1 MLYGRLVILLH
12 RVAVHQL
19 VLLNNIL
26 RANKHRINGLRQ
38 SLISMLCGVSAST
51 QAENQWSNYQGVD
64 RTQNQHRPHYPNQSY
79 PQNQPHYPNQSYPH
93 YPNSPYPPYGG
104 YPVIRP
110 GISIQYQAPTTIT
123 QNSQSYSWVNGDP
136 NSARIESSSYSVVT
150 DWQNLGLPAP
160 PKGTYWVYQNGHYV
174 LMSNR

>member
-1 MLYGRLVILLH
+1 MKKLVVYTVLAMLY
-12 RVAVHQL
+12 
-19 VLLNNIL
+19 
-26 RANKHRINGLRQ
+26 
-38 SLISMLCGVSAST
+38 GVSAST

-64 RTQNQHRPHYPNQSY
+64 RIQNQHRPHYPNQSY
-79 PQNQPHYPNQSYPH
+79 PQNRPHYPSQSYPQNRPHYPSQSYPH

>member
-1 MLYGRLVILLH
+1 MKKLVVYTVLAMLY
-12 RVAVHQL
+12 
-19 VLLNNIL
+19 
-26 RANKHRINGLRQ
+26 
-38 SLISMLCGVSAST
+38 GVSAST

-79 PQNQPHYPNQSYPH
+79 PQNRPHYPSQSYPQNRPHYPSQSYPH

-150 DWQNLGLPAP
+150 DWQNLGLLAP

>member
-1 MLYGRLVILLH
+1 MKKLVVYTVLAMLY
-12 RVAVHQL
+12 
-19 VLLNNIL
+19 
-26 RANKHRINGLRQ
+26 
-38 SLISMLCGVSAST
+38 GVSAST

-64 RTQNQHRPHYPNQSY
+64 RTQNQHRPYYPNQSY
-79 PQNQPHYPNQSYPH
+79 PQNRPHYPSQSYPQNRPHYPSQPYPH

>member
-1 MLYGRLVILLH
+1 MKKLVVYTVLAMLY
-12 RVAVHQL
+12 
-19 VLLNNIL
+19 
-26 RANKHRINGLRQ
+26 
-38 SLISMLCGVSAST
+38 GVSAST

-64 RTQNQHRPHYPNQSY
+64 RTQNQHRPYYPNQSY
-79 PQNQPHYPNQSYPH
+79 PQNRPHYPSQSYPQNRPHYPSQPYPH
-93 YPNSPYPPYGG
+93 YPNSPYPPYGC

>member
-1 MLYGRLVILLH
+1 MKKLVVYTML
-12 RVAVHQL
+12 A
-19 VLLNNIL
+19 
-26 RANKHRINGLRQ
+26 
-38 SLISMLCGVSAST
+38 MLCGVSAST

-160 PKGTYWVYQNGHYV
+160 PKGTY
-174 LMSNR
+174 

>member
-1 MLYGRLVILLH
+1 MKKLVVYTML
-12 RVAVHQL
+12 A
-19 VLLNNIL
+19 
-26 RANKHRINGLRQ
+26 
-38 SLISMLCGVSAST
+38 MLCGVSAST

-79 PQNQPHYPNQSYPH
+79 PQNRPHYPNQSYPH

-136 NSARIESSSYSVVT
+136 NSARIESSSYSMVT

>member
-1 MLYGRLVILLH
+1 MKKLV
-12 RVAVHQL
+12 VYT
-19 VLLNNIL
+19 VL
-26 RANKHRINGLRQ
+26 A
-38 SLISMLCGVSAST
+38 MLCGVSAST

-79 PQNQPHYPNQSYPH
+79 PQNRPHYPSQSYPQNRPHYPSQSYPH

-150 DWQNLGLPAP
+150 DWQNLGLLAP

>member
-1 MLYGRLVILLH
+1 MKKLV
-12 RVAVHQL
+12 VYT
-19 VLLNNIL
+19 VL
-26 RANKHRINGLRQ
+26 A
-38 SLISMLCGVSAST
+38 MLCGVSAST

-79 PQNQPHYPNQSYPH
+79 PQNQPHYPNPSYPH

>member
-1 MLYGRLVILLH
+1 MKKLVVYTML
-12 RVAVHQL
+12 A
-19 VLLNNIL
+19 
-26 RANKHRINGLRQ
+26 
-38 SLISMLCGVSAST
+38 MLCGVSAST

-79 PQNQPHYPNQSYPH
+79 PQNRPHYPSQSYPQNRPHYPSQSYPH

-136 NSARIESSSYSVVT
+136 NVAHIESSTHVVIT
-150 DWQNLGLPAP
+150 DWRRLGLPAP
-160 PKGTYWVYQNGHYV
+160 PNGMYWILENGRYILV
-174 LMSNR
+174 PNE

>member
-1 MLYGRLVILLH
+1 MKKLV
-12 RVAVHQL
+12 VYT
-19 VLLNNIL
+19 VL
-26 RANKHRINGLRQ
+26 A
-38 SLISMLCGVSAST
+38 MLCGISAST

-79 PQNQPHYPNQSYPH
+79 PQNRPHYPNQSYPQNRPHYPSQSYPH

>member
-1 MLYGRLVILLH
+1 MKKLVVYTVLAMLY
-12 RVAVHQL
+12 
-19 VLLNNIL
+19 
-26 RANKHRINGLRQ
+26 
-38 SLISMLCGVSAST
+38 GVSAST

-79 PQNQPHYPNQSYPH
+79 PQNRPHYPSQSYPH
-93 YPNSPYPPYGG
+93 YPNSPYPPYSG

>member
-1 MLYGRLVILLH
+1 MKKLV
-12 RVAVHQL
+12 VYT
-19 VLLNNIL
+19 VL
-26 RANKHRINGLRQ
+26 A
-38 SLISMLCGVSAST
+38 MLCGVSAST

-79 PQNQPHYPNQSYPH
+79 PQNQPHYPNQSYPQNRPHYPSQSYPQNRPHYPSQSYPH

-136 NSARIESSSYSVVT
+136 NSARIESSSYSMVT

>member
-1 MLYGRLVILLH
+1 MKKLV
-12 RVAVHQL
+12 VYT
-19 VLLNNIL
+19 VL
-26 RANKHRINGLRQ
+26 A
-38 SLISMLCGVSAST
+38 MLCGVSAST

-79 PQNQPHYPNQSYPH
+79 PQNRPHYPSQSYPQNRPHYPSQSYPH
-93 YPNSPYPPYGG
+93 YPNSPYPPYSG

-136 NSARIESSSYSVVT
+136 NSARIESSSYSLVT

>member
-1 MLYGRLVILLH
+1 MKKLV
-12 RVAVHQL
+12 VYM
-19 VLLNNIL
+19 VL
-26 RANKHRINGLRQ
+26 A
-38 SLISMLCGVSAST
+38 MLCGVSAST

-79 PQNQPHYPNQSYPH
+79 PQNRPHYPSQSYPH

>member
-1 MLYGRLVILLH
+1 MKKLV
-12 RVAVHQL
+12 VYT
-19 VLLNNIL
+19 VL
-26 RANKHRINGLRQ
+26 A
-38 SLISMLCGVSAST
+38 MLCGVSAST

-79 PQNQPHYPNQSYPH
+79 PQNRPHYPSQSYPQNRPHYPSQSYPH
-93 YPNSPYPPYGG
+93 YPNSPYPPYSG

-136 NSARIESSSYSVVT
+136 NSARIEGSSYSVVT

>member
-1 MLYGRLVILLH
+1 MKKLV
-12 RVAVHQL
+12 VYT
-19 VLLNNIL
+19 VL
-26 RANKHRINGLRQ
+26 A
-38 SLISMLCGVSAST
+38 MLCGISAST

-79 PQNQPHYPNQSYPH
+79 PQNRPHYPNQSYPQNRLHYPSQSYPH

>member
-1 MLYGRLVILLH
+1 MKKLV
-12 RVAVHQL
+12 VYT
-19 VLLNNIL
+19 VL
-26 RANKHRINGLRQ
+26 A
-38 SLISMLCGVSAST
+38 MLCGISAST
-51 QAENQWSNYQGVD
+51 QAENQWSNYQGID
-64 RTQNQHRPHYPNQSY
+64 RTQNQHRPYYPNQSY
-79 PQNQPHYPNQSYPH
+79 PQNRPHYPSQSYPH

>member
-1 MLYGRLVILLH
+1 MKKLV
-12 RVAVHQL
+12 VYT
-19 VLLNNIL
+19 VL
-26 RANKHRINGLRQ
+26 A
-38 SLISMLCGVSAST
+38 MLCGVSAST

-64 RTQNQHRPHYPNQSY
+64 RTQNQHRPHYPS
-79 PQNQPHYPNQSYPH
+79 QSYPH
-93 YPNSPYPPYGG
+93 YPNSPYPPYSG

>member
-1 MLYGRLVILLH
+1 MKKLV
-12 RVAVHQL
+12 VYT
-19 VLLNNIL
+19 VL
-26 RANKHRINGLRQ
+26 A
-38 SLISMLCGVSAST
+38 MLCGVSAST

-79 PQNQPHYPNQSYPH
+79 PQNRPHYPSQSYPQNRPHYPSQPYPH

>member
-1 MLYGRLVILLH
+1 MKKLV
-12 RVAVHQL
+12 VYT
-19 VLLNNIL
+19 VL
-26 RANKHRINGLRQ
+26 A
-38 SLISMLCGVSAST
+38 MLCGVSAST

-79 PQNQPHYPNQSYPH
+79 PQNRPHYPNQSYPQNRPHYPSQSYPH

>member
-1 MLYGRLVILLH
+1 MKKLV
-12 RVAVHQL
+12 VYT
-19 VLLNNIL
+19 VL
-26 RANKHRINGLRQ
+26 A
-38 SLISMLCGVSAST
+38 MLCGVSAST

-64 RTQNQHRPHYPNQSY
+64 RTQNQHR
-79 PQNQPHYPNQSYPH
+79 PHYPNQSYPH

>member
-1 MLYGRLVILLH
+1 MKKLV
-12 RVAVHQL
+12 VYT
-19 VLLNNIL
+19 VL
-26 RANKHRINGLRQ
+26 A
-38 SLISMLCGVSAST
+38 MLCGISAST

-79 PQNQPHYPNQSYPH
+79 PQNRPHYPSQSYPH

-136 NSARIESSSYSVVT
+136 NSARIESSSYSMVT

>member
-1 MLYGRLVILLH
+1 MKKLVVYTVLAMLY
-12 RVAVHQL
+12 
-19 VLLNNIL
+19 
-26 RANKHRINGLRQ
+26 
-38 SLISMLCGVSAST
+38 GVSAST

-79 PQNQPHYPNQSYPH
+79 PQNRPYYPNQSYPQNRPHYPSQSYPH
-93 YPNSPYPPYGG
+93 YPNSPYPPYSG

>member
-1 MLYGRLVILLH
+1 MKKLV
-12 RVAVHQL
+12 VYT
-19 VLLNNIL
+19 VL
-26 RANKHRINGLRQ
+26 A
-38 SLISMLCGVSAST
+38 MLCGISACT

-79 PQNQPHYPNQSYPH
+79 PQNRPHYPSQSYPH

>member
-1 MLYGRLVILLH
+1 MKKLVVYTVLAMLY
-12 RVAVHQL
+12 
-19 VLLNNIL
+19 
-26 RANKHRINGLRQ
+26 
-38 SLISMLCGVSAST
+38 GVSAST

-79 PQNQPHYPNQSYPH
+79 PHNRPHYPSQSYPH

>member
-1 MLYGRLVILLH
+1 MKKLV
-12 RVAVHQL
+12 VYM
-19 VLLNNIL
+19 VL
-26 RANKHRINGLRQ
+26 A
-38 SLISMLCGVSAST
+38 MLCGVSAST

-79 PQNQPHYPNQSYPH
+79 PQNRPHYPSQSYPQNRPHYPSQSYPH

>member
-1 MLYGRLVILLH
+1 MKKLVVYTVLAMLY
-12 RVAVHQL
+12 
-19 VLLNNIL
+19 
-26 RANKHRINGLRQ
+26 
-38 SLISMLCGVSAST
+38 GVSAST

-79 PQNQPHYPNQSYPH
+79 PQNRPHYPSQSYPQNRPHYPSQPYPH

>member
-1 MLYGRLVILLH
+1 MKKLV
-12 RVAVHQL
+12 VYT
-19 VLLNNIL
+19 VL
-26 RANKHRINGLRQ
+26 A
-38 SLISMLCGVSAST
+38 MLCGVSAST
-51 QAENQWSNYQGVD
+51 QAENQWSNYQGID

-79 PQNQPHYPNQSYPH
+79 PQNRPHYPNQSYPH

>member
-1 MLYGRLVILLH
+1 MKKLV
-12 RVAVHQL
+12 VYT
-19 VLLNNIL
+19 VL
-26 RANKHRINGLRQ
+26 A
-38 SLISMLCGVSAST
+38 MLCGISAST
-51 QAENQWSNYQGVD
+51 QAENQWSNYQGID
-64 RTQNQHRPHYPNQSY
+64 RTQNQHRPYYPNQSY
-79 PQNQPHYPNQSYPH
+79 PQNRPHYPSQSYPQNRPHYPSQPYPH

>member
-1 MLYGRLVILLH
+1 MKKLV
-12 RVAVHQL
+12 VYM
-19 VLLNNIL
+19 VL
-26 RANKHRINGLRQ
+26 A
-38 SLISMLCGVSAST
+38 MLCGISAST

-64 RTQNQHRPHYPNQSY
+64 RTQNQHRPHYPS
-79 PQNQPHYPNQSYPH
+79 QSYPH
-93 YPNSPYPPYGG
+93 YPNSPYPPYSG

>member
-1 MLYGRLVILLH
+1 MKKLV
-12 RVAVHQL
+12 VYT
-19 VLLNNIL
+19 VL
-26 RANKHRINGLRQ
+26 A
-38 SLISMLCGVSAST
+38 MLCGVSAST

-79 PQNQPHYPNQSYPH
+79 PQNRPYYPNQSYPQNRPHYPSQSYPH
-93 YPNSPYPPYGG
+93 YPNSPYPPYSG

>member
-1 MLYGRLVILLH
+1 MKKLV
-12 RVAVHQL
+12 VYT
-19 VLLNNIL
+19 VL
-26 RANKHRINGLRQ
+26 A
-38 SLISMLCGVSAST
+38 MLCGISAST

-79 PQNQPHYPNQSYPH
+79 PQNRPHYPSQSYPQNRPHYPSQSYPH

>member
-1 MLYGRLVILLH
+1 MKKLV
-12 RVAVHQL
+12 VYT
-19 VLLNNIL
+19 VL
-26 RANKHRINGLRQ
+26 A
-38 SLISMLCGVSAST
+38 MLCGVSAST

-79 PQNQPHYPNQSYPH
+79 PQNRPHYPNQSYPQNRPHYPSQSYPH
-93 YPNSPYPPYGG
+93 YPNSPYPPYSG

-136 NSARIESSSYSVVT
+136 NSARIESSSYSMVT

>member
-1 MLYGRLVILLH
+1 MKKLV
-12 RVAVHQL
+12 VYT
-19 VLLNNIL
+19 VL
-26 RANKHRINGLRQ
+26 A
-38 SLISMLCGVSAST
+38 MLCGISAST

>member
-1 MLYGRLVILLH
+1 MKKLVVYTML
-12 RVAVHQL
+12 A
-19 VLLNNIL
+19 
-26 RANKHRINGLRQ
+26 
-38 SLISMLCGVSAST
+38 MLCGVSAST

>member
-1 MLYGRLVILLH
+1 MKKLV
-12 RVAVHQL
+12 VYT
-19 VLLNNIL
+19 VL
-26 RANKHRINGLRQ
+26 A
-38 SLISMLCGVSAST
+38 MLCGISAST

-79 PQNQPHYPNQSYPH
+79 PQNRPHYPSQSYPQNRLHYPSQSYPH

>member
-1 MLYGRLVILLH
+1 MKKLV
-12 RVAVHQL
+12 VYT
-19 VLLNNIL
+19 VL
-26 RANKHRINGLRQ
+26 A
-38 SLISMLCGVSAST
+38 MLCGVSAST

-64 RTQNQHRPHYPNQSY
+64 RTQNQHRPHYPS
-79 PQNQPHYPNQSYPH
+79 QSYPH

>member
-1 MLYGRLVILLH
+1 MKKLV
-12 RVAVHQL
+12 VYT
-19 VLLNNIL
+19 VL
-26 RANKHRINGLRQ
+26 A
-38 SLISMLCGVSAST
+38 MLCGVSAST

-64 RTQNQHRPHYPNQSY
+64 RTQNQHRPYYPNQSY
-79 PQNQPHYPNQSYPH
+79 PQNRPHYPSQSYPQNRPHYPSQSYPH

>member
-1 MLYGRLVILLH
+1 MKKLV
-12 RVAVHQL
+12 VYM
-19 VLLNNIL
+19 VL
-26 RANKHRINGLRQ
+26 A
-38 SLISMLCGVSAST
+38 MLCGVSAST

-79 PQNQPHYPNQSYPH
+79 PQNRPHYPSQSYPQNRPHYPSQSYPH
-93 YPNSPYPPYGG
+93 YPNSPYPPYSG